1 VFLLMV
7 LFSAALTMLARN
19 NFTFSASVRFGP
31 LYWPREVDIVGAD
44 MAGKVGDNLRPIII
58 KRKKVIA
65 GGHHGG
71 AWKVAYADFVTAM
84 MAFFLLMWLL
94 NATSEEQ
101 RQGIAAYFNPG
112 IPIFAEDGGGAGM
125 FGGETVYSENTR
137 TDVASGT
144 VGEQAED
151 VSGNEGSTG
160 TSMEDPTGEGEVSDA
175 QFAEVENMFR
185 GNTGESWVE
194 DPLLKHVSTRVTD
207 EGLIIDVFDL
217 PDSPLFEPGT
227 NQPSA
232 KMFALLEMISRVL
245 GTVSNKIAITG
256 HVDVM
261 PEVAEAPDGF
271 ALTGGRALIAN
282 AVMVEH
288 GIEASRFER
297 LTGSADRK
305 PVGEDA
311 PAYRNRRVEIT
322 LLRRDR

>member
-1 VFLLMV
+1 M
-7 LFSAALTMLARN
+7 
-19 NFTFSASVRFGP
+19 
-31 LYWPREVDIVGAD
+31 GAD
-44 MAGKVGDNLRPIII
+44 MAGNSGDNLRPIII
-58 KRKKVIA
+58 IKKKKVIA

-101 RQGIAAYFNPG
+101 RKGIAAYFNPG
-112 IPIFAEDGGGAGM
+112 IPIFAENGGGAGM
-125 FGGETVYSENTR
+125 FGGETVYSEDTQ
-137 TDVASGT
+137 TDAQSGT

-151 VSGNEGSTG
+151 VSGQDGSTG
-160 TSMEDPTGEGEVSDA
+160 TSAADPTGAGDVSDA

-207 EGLIIDVFDL
+207 EGLIIDLFDL

-227 NQPSA
+227 NQPTK
-232 KMFALLEMISRVL
+232 KMYALLEMVSRVL
-245 GTVSNKIAITG
+245 GTVTNEIAITG
-256 HVDVM
+256 HVDAE
-261 PEVAEAPDGF
+261 PELEGGPDGF

-288 GIEASRFER
+288 GIEVQRFSR
-297 LTGSADRK
+297 LTGASDRK
-305 PVGEDA
+305 PVGDGA
-311 PAYRNRRVEIT
+311 PAYRNRRLEIT
-322 LLRRDR
+322 LLRNDRRN

>member
-1 VFLLMV
+1 MI
-7 LFSAALTMLARN
+7 
-19 NFTFSASVRFGP
+19 FSASVRNQP
-31 LYWPREVDIVGAD
+31 LYWPREVELLGAD
-44 MAGKVGDNLRPIII
+44 MAGNTGDNLRPIII
-58 KRKKVIA
+58 KKKKIIA

-101 RQGIAAYFNPG
+101 RKGIAAYFNPG
-112 IPIFAEDGGGAGM
+112 IPIFAENGGGAGM
-125 FGGETVYSENTR
+125 FGGETVFSEETQ
-137 TDVASGT
+137 TETLSGT
-144 VGEQAED
+144 VGELAED
-151 VSGNEGSTG
+151 VSGQDGSTG
-160 TSMEDPTGEGEVSDA
+160 TSAEDPTGEGDASDA

-217 PDSPLFEPGT
+217 PDSPLFNPGT
-227 NQPSA
+227 NQPTP

-245 GTVSNKIAITG
+245 GTVTNDIAVTG
-256 HVDVM
+256 HVDVV
-261 PEVAEAPDGF
+261 PDADGAPDGF

-288 GIEASRFER
+288 GINTLRFER
-297 LTGSADRK
+297 LTGASDRK
-305 PVGEDA
+305 PVGDGA
-311 PAYRNRRVEIT
+311 PSYRNRRLEIT

>member
-1 VFLLMV
+1 
-7 LFSAALTMLARN
+7 
-19 NFTFSASVRFGP
+19 
-31 LYWPREVDIVGAD
+31 
-44 MAGKVGDNLRPIII
+44 MAGNPGDNLRPIII
-58 KRKKVIA
+58 KKKKIIA
-65 GGHHGG
+65 AGHHGG

-125 FGGETVYSENTR
+125 FGGETVYSEDTK
-137 TDVASGT
+137 TDVLSGT

-151 VSGNEGSTG
+151 VSGQDGSTG
-160 TSMEDPTGEGEVSDA
+160 TSSEDPTGAGEVSDA

-194 DPLLKHVSTRVTD
+194 DPLLQHVSTRVTD

-217 PDSPLFEPGT
+217 PDSPLYEPGT
-227 NQPSA
+227 NQPTD

-245 GTVSNKIAITG
+245 GTVTNDIAISG
-256 HVDVM
+256 HIDQE
-261 PEVAEAPDGF
+261 PELTDGPNGF

-282 AVMVEH
+282 AIMVEH
-288 GIEASRFER
+288 GIEETRFER
-297 LTGSADRK
+297 LTGASDRK
-305 PVGEDA
+305 PVGEGA
-311 PAYRNRRVEIT
+311 PAYRNRRLEIV
-322 LLRRDR
+322 LLRNDR

>member
-1 VFLLMV
+1 M
-7 LFSAALTMLARN
+7 
-19 NFTFSASVRFGP
+19 
-31 LYWPREVDIVGAD
+31 GAD
-44 MAGKVGDNLRPIII
+44 MAGNAGDNLRPIII
-58 KRKKVIA
+58 IKKKKIIA

-125 FGGETVYSENTR
+125 FGGETVYSEDTKTN
-137 TDVASGT
+137 VQSGT

-151 VSGNEGSTG
+151 VSGQDGSTG
-160 TSMEDPTGEGEVSDA
+160 TSSENPNGEGDVSDA

-194 DPLLKHVSTRVTD
+194 DPLLQHVSTRVTD
-207 EGLIIDVFDL
+207 EGLIIDLFDL
-217 PDSPLFEPGT
+217 PDSPLYEPGT
-227 NQPSA
+227 NQPTK
-232 KMFALLEMISRVL
+232 KMYALLEMVSRVL
-245 GTVSNKIAITG
+245 GTVTNKIAITG
-256 HVDVM
+256 HIDKE
-261 PEVAEAPDGF
+261 PELEGGPDGF

-288 GIEASRFER
+288 GIDAGRFDR
-297 LTGSADRK
+297 LTGASDRK
-305 PVGEDA
+305 PVGDGA
-311 PAYRNRRVEIT
+311 PAYRNRRLEIT
-322 LLRRDR
+322 LLRNDRGN